1 MIRVTTL
8 YAGSAGAT
16 AAYYT
21 KDLTQA
27 DGEEPGVWVGGQA
40 ERFGISGS
48 VVATEALEL
57 LLSGRDPTSGT
68 TLGLPLKDRTL
79 ANGKVIRAVA
89 GFDATVS
96 APKSLSVWWALTGDP
111 RLLQAH
117 DVAVR
122 SVVETLERFGA
133 TTRVRSN
140 GGRLHPETGGLAIGA
155 FRQTTS
161 RLDDPQL
168 HTHLVISSKVQTA
181 DGSWLAPDARLLK
194 KHQRALGGLYQSVL
208 RAELTER
215 FGVGFGEIV
224 KGQAEITGV
233 PAVLLARFSKR
244 TAEID
249 ASMTNKVAEFID
261 REGRDPNRF
270 ERAALGREAALDTRT
285 HKTGHDAEHLRER
298 WLDEAAAVG
307 VTPETL
313 VQSIVDAGRDRQ
325 PGVRVAVDEVIDVV
339 SERQSAWHRMDLLR
353 TLCDLQYPVDGAG
366 GERWAQ
372 ILDTAVDQI
381 LEQCVDLDP
390 ARPEGAVTRVAD
402 GRSVWIEPVAAHVT
416 SQAVL
421 VQEEHV
427 LSWAIDQQLD
437 DPTPSTTVIGSDL
450 DLLQGDAAASVAGDD
465 GLVLIVGPAGTG
477 KTTMLR
483 AAVTDLHARHRPV
496 FGVAPTAK
504 AAQVLETETGMVAD
518 TVAKLLYEWSQP
530 DRTPGYPW
538 DIGPGTTLIVDEA
551 GMLGTHDLDTL
562 TRIADAHDWRLVL
575 VGDPRQ
581 LQGVAR
587 GGLFNELCM
596 TGRTVALE
604 TVHRFTHDWEAA
616 ASLQIR
622 NGDPR
627 GFDAYQAHGRII
639 PGTLAEHLERT
650 ADTWIH
656 NHAAGKT
663 VAVTTTTNAHV
674 EAINELIQHH
684 RLDRGDLNPARFAQ
698 IAGGAVAYEGD
709 VVATRRNNRQLHT
722 TSGDTIRNRDTW
734 TITNTDTTGDVTVS
748 RIDGHGTV
756 TLPADYVRE
765 HVRLAYAATEPG
777 NQSGTETMSI
787 TLATSATTG
796 RGIYVSMTRGQEEN
810 QILVVTKAHDMREAR
825 DVLEMIL
832 VSDRVD
838 IPATTVR
845 RQLAKQDRQPPTPA
859 LQPRCQIPEW
869 WAQLRRLAVDDYW
882 ELEPQF
888 RDLERR
894 RTQRQQAIA
903 VAEERLD
910 RADAAIRPF
919 DAKLS
924 VTNNALARAE
934 SAERSAKER
943 LADAGWLGR
952 KQARVDLA
960 TATETVN
967 EVRANLAQIAAE
979 REPFQQTASAA
990 YKELRRLQDNVA
1002 ERVID
1007 GWTAIPERF
1016 ANARQRIEALD
1027 AWKDWAAGKPVTAE
1041 QTLDLMDALQP
1052 ARKDVNGEFHQS
1064 LANVVETWA
1073 DARGIHR
1080 QQPFVEIESHSF
1092 GIEL

>member
-8 YAGSAGAT
+8 YAGSAGVT

-21 KDLTQA
+21 KYLTQA
-27 DGEEPGVWVGGQA
+27 DGEEPGVWVGGEA
-40 ERFGISGS
+40 DGFGIAGS
-48 VVATEALEL
+48 VVSTERLEL
-57 LLSGRDPTSGT
+57 LLSGRDPISGT

-79 ANGKVIRAVA
+79 ANCKVIRAVA

-96 APKSLSVWWALTGDP
+96 APKSLSVWWALTGDT

-117 DVAVR
+117 DLAVR

-140 GGRLHPETGGLAIGA
+140 GARLHPETAGLMIGS

-181 DGSWLAPDARLLK
+181 DGSWLALDARLLK

-233 PAVLLARFSKR
+233 PPELLARFSKR

-249 ASMTNKVAEFID
+249 VAMTAKVAEFID
-261 REGRDPNRF
+261 RESRDPNRF

-285 HKTGHDAEHLRER
+285 RKTGHDAEHLRER

-313 VQSIVDAGRDRQ
+313 VQSIVDAGRDRR
-325 PGVRVAVDEVIDVV
+325 PGVRVTVEEVIDVV

-353 TLCDLQYPVDGAG
+353 TLCDLQYPMDGAG
-366 GERWAQ
+366 GKRWAQ
-372 ILDTAVDQI
+372 ILDLAVEEV

-390 ARPEGAVTRVAD
+390 AQAEGAVTRVAD
-402 GRSVWIEPVAAHVT
+402 GRPIWIEPVAAHVT

-437 DPTPSTTVIGSDL
+437 DPTPSTTVARKGL
-450 DLLQGDAAASVAGDD
+450 DVLQGDAAAAVAGDD

-483 AAVTDLHARHRPV
+483 AAVTDLHTVHRPV

-518 TVAKLLYEWSQP
+518 TVAKLVYEWSQP
-530 DRTPGYPW
+530 DRAPGYPW

-551 GMLGTHDLDTL
+551 GMLGTHDLYTL

-587 GGLFNELCM
+587 GGLFNELCT

-627 GFDAYQAHGRII
+627 GLDAYEAHGRII

-663 VAVTTTTNAHV
+663 TAVTSTTNAHV
-674 EAINELIQHH
+674 EAINELIQDR
-684 RLDRGDLNPARFAQ
+684 RLQRGDINPGRCSVIADGAQ
-698 IAGGAVAYEGD
+698 AYVGD
-709 VVATRRNNRQLHT
+709 VVATRRNNRRLHT
-722 TSGDTIRNRDTW
+722 TAGDTIRNRDMW
-734 TITNTDTTGDVTVS
+734 TVTHTDTSTGDVTVS
-748 RIDGHGTV
+748 RIDGHGTA
-756 TLPADYVRE
+756 TLPGDYASE
-765 HVRLAYAATEPG
+765 HVRLAYAATD
-777 NQSGTETMSI
+777 QGTS
-787 TLATSATTG
+787 
-796 RGIYVSMTRGQEEN
+796 
-810 QILVVTKAHDMREAR
+810 
-825 DVLEMIL
+825 
-832 VSDRVD
+832 
-838 IPATTVR
+838 PVR
-845 RQLAKQDRQPPTPA
+845 KR
-859 LQPRCQIPEW
+859 
-869 WAQLRRLAVDDYW
+869 
-882 ELEPQF
+882 
-888 RDLERR
+888 
-894 RTQRQQAIA
+894 
-903 VAEERLD
+903 
-910 RADAAIRPF
+910 
-919 DAKLS
+919 
-924 VTNNALARAE
+924 
-934 SAERSAKER
+934 
-943 LADAGWLGR
+943 
-952 KQARVDLA
+952 
-960 TATETVN
+960 
-967 EVRANLAQIAAE
+967 
-979 REPFQQTASAA
+979 
-990 YKELRRLQDNVA
+990 
-1002 ERVID
+1002 
-1007 GWTAIPERF
+1007 
-1016 ANARQRIEALD
+1016 
-1027 AWKDWAAGKPVTAE
+1027 
-1041 QTLDLMDALQP
+1041 
-1052 ARKDVNGEFHQS
+1052 
-1064 LANVVETWA
+1064 
-1073 DARGIHR
+1073 
-1080 QQPFVEIESHSF
+1080 
-1092 GIEL
+1092 